1 MEIVIAAILVI
12 IAIVL
17 IARARDNS
25 GSNGSNPPQP
35 SQTPVPVSPTPS
47 VDGNFGAFSVFK
59 EPSSKLYETSIQLLP
74 DGSVVTNY
82 IVNGEI
88 KEDTFGTWGSQEFS
102 STPSFEVSNAVGVD
116 FDGPLTGLMDES
128 PKWSISVAPR
138 LGLTRASFILKIYD
152 GSTTRQ
158 YSILL
163 ATEVLDL
170 RV

>member
-17 IARARDNS
+17 IARARDDS
-25 GSNGSNPPQP
+25 GSNPPQP

-82 IVNGEI
+82 IVNGER
-88 KEDTFGTWGSQEFS
+88 KEDTSGTWGSQEFS

-138 LGLTRASFILKIYD
+138 VGLTRSSFILKIYD

-163 ATEVLDL
+163 ATEALDL